1 MLIVG
6 CDYHPSVQQIA
17 WLDTES
23 GECGERRLLHSN
35 GEAETS
41 YRKLKEQGVS
51 VRVGIEATGHAR
63 WFERLLGAVAERIY
77 DYPGSLGRRCGR

>member
-35 GEAETS
+35 GEAETF

-77 DYPGSLGRRCGR
+77 HYPGSLGRRCGR